1 LLALPPLVAYTEGMS
16 GSRTGSRYHMA
27 TREAGRSDMT
37 KAGNQNVTQ
46 PDTQPTGPGTNP
58 TLWGRISQALA
69 PRPAGQA
76 AAQAGKKPGVGFG
89 RVAIGLVAYMFGSM
103 ALQYVVLLADS
114 VFKLHLSTT
123 TQTLF
128 PTSLPIIGSMT
139 KFELIYLLLLLAY
152 VWLLFRLNVIPRDL
166 FRPRTATSRG
176 GSSSTSTTT
185 TLGRSKSA
193 RRRAGLTATTSSPAT
208 NHGTTT
214 RSGAAA
220 RAARAEAK
228 ADTGDDDN
236 EYDRVRSLMR
246 RRRKH

>member
-1 LLALPPLVAYTEGMS
+1 
-16 GSRTGSRYHMA
+16 
-27 TREAGRSDMT
+27 MT
-37 KAGNQNVTQ
+37 KAGNQNTTQ

-58 TLWGRISQALA
+58 TLWGRISQVLA
-69 PRPAGQA
+69 PRPAGQTT
-76 AAQAGKKPGVGFG
+76 AQAGQKPSVGFG

-114 VFKLHLSTT
+114 FFKLHLSTT

-128 PTSLPIIGSMT
+128 PTTLPLVGRMT

-166 FRPRTATSRG
+166 FRPRGATARG
-176 GSSSTSTTT
+176 GSISTTATT

-193 RRRAGLTATTSSPAT
+193 RRRAGLTATTSSPAA

-214 RSGAAA
+214 RRSGAAA
-220 RAARAEAK
+220 RVARAESK
-228 ADTGDDDN
+228 ADTAADDDD